1 VQVDFYHLTRTPV
14 ERVLPR
20 VAERVREE
28 SGRLLIVSE
37 DEALA
42 ERLDAHLWNYRPES
56 FLPHGRA
63 GAPGEKDQPVL
74 ISASCEASNLAR
86 NIALGDGVWR
96 DDALKFDRAFLLFGE
111 DNIQDARE
119 AWRSLGKIE
128 GLDLRYWKQDE
139 AGKWQRER

>member
-20 VAERVREE
+20 IAERVLEE

-56 FLPHGRA
+56 LQPHGRA

-86 NIALGDGVWR
+86 NIALADGVWR

-111 DNIQDARE
+111 DHIQDARE